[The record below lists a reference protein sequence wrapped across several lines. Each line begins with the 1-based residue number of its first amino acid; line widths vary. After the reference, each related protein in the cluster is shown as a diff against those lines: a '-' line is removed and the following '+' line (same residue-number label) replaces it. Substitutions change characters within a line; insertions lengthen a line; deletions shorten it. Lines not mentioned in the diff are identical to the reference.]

1 MNEKQLFS
9 FLHNA
14 MNMEVMR
21 GGWRT
26 LLVSGFVVF
35 GGVGLL
41 LGVDE
46 NGGKFRSKQYPLTL
60 R

>member
-1 MNEKQLFS
+1 
-9 FLHNA
+9 

-26 LLVSGFVVF
+26 LLVSGFVVL

-46 NGGKFRSKQYPLTL
+46 NGGKFRSKRVLIPLKT
-60 R
+60 